1 MASGRIAADYMRLLA
16 PLRLVVRVGRRFVA
30 ERMAQTIAAL
40 SFATLLGLVPMIIVA
55 ASLIDQVPFTA
66 GIGAALEEFLL
77 ANLLPEK
84 AGAVIA
90 KVVGQFANRADR
102 VTMIGILA
110 LAATALMQMLTIEHA
125 FNAIWKIKAPR
136 SLLRRLAIHGL
147 ALVLGPLLFGVSLAA
162 TTYLA
167 SVSLGLIA
175 EAPWLTTLVFRT
187 LSFGFVAGLFA
198 MLYWGVPNRAV
209 SGWHA
214 AVGGTLAAA
223 GFLAMQRL
231 FGLYIV
237 KFPTYTLVY
246 GPFAAM
252 PIFLIW
258 LYASWTVILVGA
270 LVTAELPRAAKASP
284 TAGRNPA

>member
-1 MASGRIAADYMRLLA
+1 MRLLA